1 MCRASVM
8 LSMCWCAPA
17 CNSRP
22 KLPRESASFGAVKFA
37 PPPSPVVFSPR
48 LGVLLRGPLF
58 ADCRPKRIRPTLCAT
73 GEGWAQLSFVAVVAG
88 MVSATATAFL
98 GSSLFFFGL
107 FVSLF
112 LFCRVIWVRRV
123 LATARRFGWSLGCA
137 APLSFCRRSMA
148 QSFAALAEAGRSL
161 DVWSNG
167 RWVGSA

>member
-1 MCRASVM
+1 MQLASQTPARKRVI
-8 LSMCWCAPA
+8 WCSQVCP
-17 CNSRP
+17 P
-22 KLPRESASFGAVKFA
+22 LPLYFLRVSVFCSVALCSQIAAQNAFGQ
-37 PPPSPVVFSPR
+37 
-48 LGVLLRGPLF
+48 
-58 ADCRPKRIRPTLCAT
+58 LCAT
-73 GEGWAQLSFVAVVAG
+73 REGWAQLSFVAVVAG